1 MGGGGGNVSILEL
14 LFVKGLN
21 CGREVDFIVHSDC
34 AAVWRRDVSYVSSY
48 SVTGFGLQSHV
59 SWAPVGVRY
68 PWILWWTDW
77 QREWLGLE
85 SWVGMQNQH
94 WTLLVDSEPVCVGN
108 GVESEH
114 RRKKERVCVCGRVG
128 ACVCVLFVCCPII
141 CVKLVCVSF
150 VCCPVICVDLI
161 CVIYCPGIC
170 VDLICVSLVCL
181 LLNHVSMSCVCV
193 ICLLSNHACQPQRH
207 CSHTSRFGIPTSNH
221 TWDLFCIMAL
231 PPNVNKGR
239 RHIVGE
245 LSSRGD
251 AALLLSHFGGVE

>member
-1 MGGGGGNVSILEL
+1 MNVSILEL

-68 PWILWWTDW
+68 PWILWWTDR

-108 GVESEH
+108 GVEREH
-114 RRKKERVCVCGRVG
+114 RRKKERESVCVGGWVHVCVFCLFVVQSFVSSL
-128 ACVCVLFVCCPII
+128 CVCHLFVAQSYVSTLYVSFIVQSYVSTSYVCRLFVCC
-141 CVKLVCVSF
+141 
-150 VCCPVICVDLI
+150 CPVMCANLRGTAPIPL
-161 CVIYCPGIC
+161 
-170 VDLICVSLVCL
+170 VSA
-181 LLNHVSMSCVCV
+181 S
-193 ICLLSNHACQPQRH
+193 
-207 CSHTSRFGIPTSNH
+207 
-221 TWDLFCIMAL
+221 L
-231 PPNVNKGR
+231 PPTTP
-239 RHIVGE
+239 E
-245 LSSRGD
+245 TYSASWPCPQMLTRGD
-251 AALLLSHFGGVE
+251 VT